1 MRPGFSRPVLTGAAL
16 LAAVILATLPTAA
29 SRPLEQQVVI
39 KRDTFGIPHIV
50 AESEEAAAFGLGYA
64 QAEDHATLL
73 GRRVLEARGAAASVF
88 GQEALENDL
97 SARRVDNLEE
107 ARRHLDVLDKG
118 FRAALRA
125 FAGGVNRYASQHR
138 AEVPAWMPTVTETDL
153 LAASRGDAIDKAF
166 APWIEQALRRKYG
179 PTQAPGAAASAA
191 AAGSCSASGTLV
203 RLEPDTTGE
212 WEFADTGSN
221 ALALAGSRTTSGRPI
236 LLGNPHL
243 RWSSRYWEAHLIVPG
258 RLNFYGSTLV
268 GIPWL
273 RAGFNDRLGYVQTNN
288 APDYQDVYAFPLD
301 PARQDGYLLDGKP
314 QRLIARDIEVQVRE
328 ADGSTRTERR
338 THWSSSLGPVVFRT
352 ADRVFVLKSAGLD
365 SWHHFEGFHRLS
377 RVRSLREYERVLN
390 RGPFYMSNFT
400 YADADGHVLYRWMTR
415 LPRRPGAAAAHTLDV
430 PGEKRF
436 IWTKIHSTGDL
447 PRLLDPPGGS
457 IQNANNPPWFTTTRD
472 RLDPARHPASV
483 ERGDL
488 GLRPQIAL
496 QMLDATAR
504 FSVDDVVRLKYTTRM
519 LLAERVR
526 PALLAAI
533 EAREAPS
540 VDLQRAREVLA
551 AWDGRVDATSVGA
564 VLFARFWETYRAAVS
579 QPYAERW
586 DEHRPF
592 ETPRGLA
599 DPAAALDHLERAVRW
614 VRDKHGSETVA
625 WGDAHRFR
633 FGDLDLPADGAS
645 GQLGV
650 YRVMGFD
657 EAKDGRRIAG
667 WAADGSMAGTG
678 DAWVLLVQFTQ
689 PVQAWSVLAYGQSG
703 DRNSP
708 HARDQIRTFA
718 DHRLRP
724 VYFTEAEIAA
734 HLEREYRP

>member
-1 MRPGFSRPVLTGAAL
+1 M
-16 LAAVILATLPTAA
+16 AVATLPTTA
-29 SRPLEQQVVI
+29 SRPLEQQIVI
-39 KRDTFGIPHIV
+39 KRDTFGVPHIV
-50 AESEEAAAFGLGYA
+50 AESEEAVAFGLGYA

-73 GRRVLEARGAAASVF
+73 GRRVLEARGEAASVF

-97 SARRVDNLEE
+97 NARRVDNLHE
-107 ARRHLDVLDKG
+107 ARQHLDDLDRG

-125 FAGGVNRYASQHR
+125 FAGGVNRFVAQHR
-138 AEVPAWMPTVTETDL
+138 AELPAWMPTVTETDL

-166 APWIEQALRRKYG
+166 APGIEQALRRKYA
-179 PTQAPGAAASAA
+179 PPQPPGAAASAA
-191 AAGSCSASGTLV
+191 AAGSCSGSGILV

-301 PARQDGYLLDGKP
+301 PARQDGYLLEGKP
-314 QRLIARDIEVQVRE
+314 QRLTARNVEVQVRE
-328 ADGSTRTERR
+328 ADGSMRTERR
-338 THWSSSLGPVVFRT
+338 TYWSSPLGPVVFRT

-365 SWHHFEGFHRLS
+365 SWHHFEGFYRLS

-390 RGPFYMSNFT
+390 RGLFYMSNFT
-400 YADADGHVLYRWMTR
+400 YADADGHILYRWMTR
-415 LPRRPGAAAAHTLDV
+415 LPRRPGAAAYTSDV
-430 PGEKRF
+430 PGEKRYM
-436 IWTKIHSTGDL
+436 WTKVHSPGDL

-457 IQNANNPPWFTTTRD
+457 IQNANNSPWFTTMRD
-472 RLDPARHPASV
+472 RLDPSRYPASV
-483 ERGDL
+483 ERGAL

-504 FSVDDVVRLKYTTRM
+504 FSVDAVVRLKYETRM

-526 PALLAAI
+526 PALLSAI

-540 VDLQRAREVLA
+540 PDLARAREVLA
-551 AWDGRVDATSVGA
+551 AWDGRVAATSLGA

-579 QPYAERW
+579 QPYAQPW
-586 DEHRPF
+586 DERRPF
-592 ETPRGLA
+592 ETPNGLA
-599 DPAAALDHLERAVRW
+599 DPAAALDHLGQAVRW

-625 WGDAHRFR
+625 WGDVHRFR
-633 FGDLDLPADGAS
+633 LGDLDVPADGAS

-657 EAKDGRRIAG
+657 EANDGRRIAG

-718 DHRLRP
+718 ERRLRP
-724 VYFTEAEIAA
+724 VYFMEAEVAA